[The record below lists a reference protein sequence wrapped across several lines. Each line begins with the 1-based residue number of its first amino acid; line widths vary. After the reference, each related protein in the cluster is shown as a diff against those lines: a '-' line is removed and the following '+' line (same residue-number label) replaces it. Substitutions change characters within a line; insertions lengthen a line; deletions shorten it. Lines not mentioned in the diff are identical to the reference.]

1 MTPGAQI
8 FLKPQRKTGRYADL
22 FGALLLCAVAFL
34 LGMYLSF
41 MVSMLGAPGGHASE
55 CTGTCRTYADAGVY
69 LMGYGT
75 CVLEL
80 VILALMVRSWRRR
93 RVVSVWPMW
102 SFPALLVLAAIS
114 VFLVFFGP
122 AFPGDFL
129 PATPEYLPSVS

>member
-1 MTPGAQI
+1 MTSTAQM
-8 FLKPQRKTGRYADL
+8 FLQPQRKAGRYLDL
-22 FGALLLCAVAFL
+22 FGALLLCAGAFL
-34 LGMYLSF
+34 FGMYLSF
-41 MVSMLGAPGGHASE
+41 MVGMLGAPGGHASE

-80 VILALMVRSWRRR
+80 VVLALLVRSRRR
-93 RVVSVWPMW
+93 GRLASVWPMW
-102 SFPALLVLAAIS
+102 LFPALVVLAALS

-129 PATPEYLPSVS
+129 PTTPEYLPSLS

>member
-1 MTPGAQI
+1 MTPTAQI
-8 FLKPQRKTGRYADL
+8 LLKPQRKTSRYVDL
-22 FGALLLCAVAFL
+22 IAALPLCAGAFVF
-34 LGMYLSF
+34 GMCLSF
-41 MVSMLGAPGGHASE
+41 MVGMLGAPGGHASE

-80 VILALMVRSWRRR
+80 VVLALMVRSWRRGR
-93 RVVSVWPMW
+93 LVSAWPMW
-102 SFPALLVLAAIS
+102 SFPALVVLAAVS

-129 PATPEYLPSVS
+129 PATPDYLPSLS